1 MIKINELK
9 KIEDLEIENGL
20 LDVEY
25 DEHFQSM
32 LDSDQITPKWVEE
45 NAIWM
50 RMAEESEEAYSLFT
64 KYVAL
69 PIDKWSFKDL
79 HDDDVKVQH
88 YMNIYHWRKRRL
100 LYLKYKEWFEKRK
113 SELEH
118 LEAISLYRDTQAK
131 VLKSTTESALTLIQK
146 LQKRIDTMDAEDI
159 DPRNIPQF
167 ISALSTFVGL
177 ASDAEARALAVDSLL
192 KLHAE
197 ELSSL
202 NLSEHMAA
210 MSANKEN
217 YIIE

>member
-202 NLSEHMAA
+202 NLSVHMAA